1 MFKIGQSS
9 NIEARYVELS
19 GLMPFPLEKLLSG
32 NVALVHLA
40 WLRSIFVCPYPNRTF
55 AGVQEFIAL
64 IADGVSNSVG
74 HRNFPLG
81 LQERHTRLRFRYL
94 GMGCLIGAGG

>member
-1 MFKIGQSS
+1 
-9 NIEARYVELS
+9 
-19 GLMPFPLEKLLSG
+19 MPFPLEKIVEWECRIQPTWLGSG
-32 NVALVHLA
+32 QILFAL
-40 WLRSIFVCPYPNRTF
+40 IQNRTF

-64 IADGVSNSVG
+64 IPDGLSNAVG

-94 GMGCLIGAGG
+94 GMGCLIDAGG